1 MERTV
6 NVRLYGTEN
15 AVIIKVAHNLKYANI
30 SYIKIFKLK
39 TSFLKVLC
47 TDYVYFKNCKRSK

>member
-6 NVRLYGTEN
+6 NIRLYGTEN
-15 AVIIKVAHNLKYANI
+15 AMIVKVTNNLKYANI

-39 TSFLKVLC
+39 TSFLKVIC
-47 TDYVYFKNCKRSK
+47 TVYFKNCKRSK

>member
-15 AVIIKVAHNLKYANI
+15 AMIVKVTNNLKYANI

-39 TSFLKVLC
+39 TSFLKVIC
-47 TDYVYFKNCKRSK
+47 TVYFKNCKRSK